1 MNTKIEDQVLQKL
14 KGLPYESQW
23 RVLEFT
29 RALAELS
36 PKGIP
41 GRDLISF
48 AGTIQSDDLIIM
60 QKVIEEACEKV
71 DANGW

>member
-1 MNTKIEDQVLQKL
+1 MNTKIEDKVLRKL
-14 KGLPYESQW
+14 KGLSYESQW

-29 RALAELS
+29 CALAELS

-41 GRDLISF
+41 GRDLVFF
-48 AGTIQSDDLIIM
+48 AGAIKSDDLMIM
-60 QKVIEEACEKV
+60 QKVIEEGCEKV